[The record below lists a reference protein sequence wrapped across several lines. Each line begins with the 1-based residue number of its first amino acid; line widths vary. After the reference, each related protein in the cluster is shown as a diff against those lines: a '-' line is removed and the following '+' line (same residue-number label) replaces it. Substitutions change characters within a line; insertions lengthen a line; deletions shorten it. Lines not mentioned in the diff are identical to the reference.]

1 MHLLHFL
8 IQIITW
14 IEWKYMFLLAVNI
27 VHIIHVYRL
36 YWYRSKSP
44 FNYKIHTLTLQ
55 VFTHALVVMTD
66 TRPLHAVINVDIIYI
81 FNTKS
86 RQYTWHS
93 VYCRFIEFEDARLH
107 YFNIYILIQAR
118 WMSPCYVKILTS
130 IEIRQNTEN
139 ITPLMNCTMQH
150 L

>member
-8 IQIITW
+8 TQIITW

-44 FNYKIHTLTLQ
+44 LTMNTHSY
-55 VFTHALVVMTD
+55 FTSIYACLGRNDWYPATA
-66 TRPLHAVINVDIIYI
+66 RGYINVDIIYI

-107 YFNIYILIQAR
+107 YFNIYILIHAR

-130 IEIRQNTEN
+130 IRLGQILK
-139 ITPLMNCTMQH
+139 IL
-150 L
+150 

>member
-14 IEWKYMFLLAVNI
+14 IEWKYTFLLAVNI

-36 YWYRSKSP
+36 YWYRSKSHLTIKYTHSCFTCIYACLGRNDGYP
-44 FNYKIHTLTLQ
+44 ATAHGYQCLYNYT
-55 VFTHALVVMTD
+55 
-66 TRPLHAVINVDIIYI
+66 

-107 YFNIYILIQAR
+107 YFNIYILIHAR
-118 WMSPCYVKILTS
+118 WMSPCFVKILTS
-130 IEIRQNTEN
+130 IEISQNT

-150 L
+150 F